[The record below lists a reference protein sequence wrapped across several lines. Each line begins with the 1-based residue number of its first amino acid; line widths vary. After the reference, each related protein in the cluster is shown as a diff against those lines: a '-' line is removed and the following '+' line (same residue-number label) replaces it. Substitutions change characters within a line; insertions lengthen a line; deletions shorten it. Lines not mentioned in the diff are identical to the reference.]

1 MHRRALRRVSSDR
14 SRPRRGDR
22 RRRRRRSSKTSPF
35 FRDSTRSGAR
45 ARCRPRGA
53 PPPPNAKRSA
63 SRPRRHPPAPP
74 RRARGRRARR
84 ARRARPTRSRRSR
97 ARPACADAARATPGA
112 FAKCAPRATRRR
124 MAIRRRARRRART
137 PTRPPI
143 APGRRRRSIA
153 ARLLRHSLLPKEWF
167 RLRVNAVSS
176 SAPAPP
182 QPPARR

>member
-22 RRRRRRSSKTSPF
+22 RRRRRSSKTSPF

-45 ARCRPRGA
+45 ARRTPRGA

-63 SRPRRHPPAPP
+63 SRPRSHPPAPP

-124 MAIRRRARRRART
+124 MAIRRRARWRART
-137 PTRPPI
+137 PKRPPI
-143 APGRRRRSIA
+143 APDRRRRSIA
-153 ARLLRHSLLPKEWF
+153 ARRETKHSLLPKEWF